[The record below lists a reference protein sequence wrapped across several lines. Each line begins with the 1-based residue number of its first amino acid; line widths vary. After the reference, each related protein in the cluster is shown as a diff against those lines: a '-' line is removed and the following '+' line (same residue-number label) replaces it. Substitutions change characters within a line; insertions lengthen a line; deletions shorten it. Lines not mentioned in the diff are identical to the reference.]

1 MATDVLASRMFEVG
15 GMKFLSPLCTP
26 ESVLRVRSL
35 PVRDDDVFIATIAKS
50 GTTWMQEIASLLLS
64 DGDLEVAATSCTW
77 QRAPYLEGAFRQQQL
92 ELQPSPRLMTTHL
105 QLHLAP
111 QQLTEGGK
119 GKVIYVARNPK
130 DRLVSYYEFSK
141 ISCNMP
147 DLGDFKTFIEKYLQ
161 GQTTVNAG
169 TWFKHVSEWYEMRH
183 KANFLFVTF
192 EEMIKDLR
200 GSVLRVSRFLDRPQ
214 DDSTI
219 DSIVHHCSFASMRVN
234 KMTNYEAMP
243 AGLVDLSK
251 GPFMR
256 KGTVGDWKNY
266 LTVEQSERFDEL
278 YAEKMRGCGLTFP
291 DDLSQL

>member
-1 MATDVLASRMFEVG
+1 MSTDLPDSGMFEVG
-15 GMKFLSPLCTP
+15 GMQFVAPLCTP
-26 ESVLRVRSL
+26 ESVRRVRSL
-35 PVRDDDVFIATIAKS
+35 HVRDDDVFIATYAKS

-64 DGDLEVAATSCTW
+64 DGDLKVAATSCTW

-119 GKVIYVARNPK
+119 GKIIYLARHPK
-130 DRLVSYYEFSK
+130 DTLVSLYEFSK
-141 ISCNMP
+141 ISCHIP
-147 DLGDFKTFIEKYLQ
+147 DPGDFKTYVEIYLEDQ
-161 GQTTVNAG
+161 AKVNAE
-169 TWFKHVSEWYEMRH
+169 TWFKHVREWYEMRH
-183 KANFLFVTF
+183 KANILFMTF

-266 LTVEQSERFDEL
+266 FTVEQSERFDEL

>member
-1 MATDVLASRMFEVG
+1 MFEVG

-119 GKVIYVARNPK
+119 GK
-130 DRLVSYYEFSK
+130 
-141 ISCNMP
+141 
-147 DLGDFKTFIEKYLQ
+147 
-161 GQTTVNAG
+161 
-169 TWFKHVSEWYEMRH
+169 
-183 KANFLFVTF
+183 
-192 EEMIKDLR
+192 DLR